1 MDHSYKL
8 GLQDIYPTIALDK
21 DGCGPNQAHCRSQT
35 SNPLI
40 YDPSHEGFRKDRAV
54 RTAKINKTLFAIFMK
69 MLEWL
74 GKIDQ

>member
-1 MDHSYKL
+1 MGVAQIRPIVGLKHPTLSYMIHLMRDFGK
-8 GLQDIYPTIALDK
+8 I
-21 DGCGPNQAHCRSQT
+21 
-35 SNPLI
+35 
-40 YDPSHEGFRKDRAV
+40 RAV